1 VTSLRAFRSACCLVL
16 LAAVVVRAAEPAG
29 TARGREALQMCQR
42 TDDAPPA
49 EVDAMLAESLR
60 LAEAAVAADDRDPLA
75 HFAVFCALG
84 GQMERAGIG
93 LAALS
98 RLRRLRREVDRTLEL
113 APDYADALFG
123 KASLLLETPRVL
135 GGDPAEG
142 ERLLRR
148 ALEVEPD
155 YLGPRLELAEA
166 LLARGARA
174 EARAE
179 AERALAIAER
189 KKDAEDVAEA
199 RALLAKTEP
208 AGGG

>member
-1 VTSLRAFRSACCLVL
+1 MRSASVRLVACSL
-16 LAAVVVRAAEPAG
+16 LVGAAVHAAEPEG
-29 TARGREALQMCQR
+29 TVRGREALRLCQR
-42 TDDAPPA
+42 ADDAPPA

-113 APDYADALFG
+113 APDYGDALFG
-123 KASLLLETPRVL
+123 KGSLLLETPRVL

-142 ERLLRR
+142 ERMLRR
-148 ALEVEPD
+148 AIEVEPD
-155 YLGPRLELAEA
+155 YLDPRVELAEA
-166 LLARGARA
+166 LLARGARSD
-174 EARAE
+174 AREQA
-179 AERALAIAER
+179 RQALAIAER
-189 KKDAEDVAEA
+189 TQDAADVAEV
-199 RALLAKTEP
+199 RALLAKID
-208 AGGG
+208 AGG

>member
-1 VTSLRAFRSACCLVL
+1 VIAAIVILLVL
-16 LAAVVVRAAEPAG
+16 VSGASAAEPQG
-29 TARGREALQMCQR
+29 TPRGREALRLCQR
-42 TDDAPPA
+42 TDGAPPA

-60 LAEAAVAADDRDPLA
+60 LAEAAIAADERDPLA
-75 HFAVFCALG
+75 HFAAFCALG

-123 KASLLLETPRVL
+123 KGSLLLETPRML

-155 YLGPRLELAEA
+155 YFSPRMELARV
-166 LLARGARA
+166 LLERGAKS

-179 AERALAIAER
+179 AERALAVAER
-189 KKDAEDVAEA
+189 KHDAEDVTEA
-199 RALLAKTEP
+199 RALLREI
-208 AGGG
+208 GD